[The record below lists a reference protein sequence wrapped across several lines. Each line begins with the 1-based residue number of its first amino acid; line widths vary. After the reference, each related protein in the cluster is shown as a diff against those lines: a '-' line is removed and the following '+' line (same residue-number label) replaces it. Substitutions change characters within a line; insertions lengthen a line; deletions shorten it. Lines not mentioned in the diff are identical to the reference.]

1 MHLNKCMRV
10 DKHTLKAS
18 IEETNLLQF
27 NLLIDGLLYYDR
39 TALRLSEGPSRMS
52 FGGVK

>member
-1 MHLNKCMRV
+1 MQV

-18 IEETNLLQF
+18 IEETYLLQF
-27 NLLIDGLLYYDR
+27 NTALIDGLLYYDR
-39 TALRLSEGPSRMS
+39 TALRLSEGPSRRS